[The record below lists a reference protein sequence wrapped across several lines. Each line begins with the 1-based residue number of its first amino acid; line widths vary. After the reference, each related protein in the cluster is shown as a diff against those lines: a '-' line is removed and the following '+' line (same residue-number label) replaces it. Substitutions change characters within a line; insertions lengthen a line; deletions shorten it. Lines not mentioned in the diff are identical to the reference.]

1 MSDSRLPMTHGELLD
16 LETVTVDLETGNRA
30 FGLGR
35 SHGYKLAREGRY
47 PCMVIKAGNTYRVVT
62 ADLRRRLGVPELTEQ
77 SA

>member
-1 MSDSRLPMTHGELLD
+1 MTRGELLD

-35 SHGYKLAREGRY
+35 SLGYKLAREGRY

-62 ADLRRRLGVPELTEQ
+62 ADLRNRLGVPELTEQ

>member
-16 LETVTVDLETGNRA
+16 LETVTVDLETSNRA

-35 SHGYKLAREGRY
+35 SLGYKLARTGRY
-47 PCMVIKAGNTYRVVT
+47 PCLVIKAGNTYRVVT
-62 ADLRRRLGVPELTEQ
+62 ADLRCKLGVPETVE